1 MRTQMPNGIKS
12 IIRKLVWSCPYP
24 IAESLYHLSFSLNSA
39 GKTPVLVYQ
48 MGKVG
53 SSSVCASL
61 MKARPET
68 PLHHIHVLTDKGI
81 AWEEAFHFG
90 QKRGWFRKSGLPNS
104 ISIMRSKYLAK
115 QWARDK
121 CRKPWQVI
129 TLTRD
134 PIARNVSSLFE
145 TIERWIPDFEERCA
159 NNDLDLAQL
168 SEFYL
173 AEFHQ
178 KLDFYEMPFQWF
190 HVELEQFFGIDILES
205 EFPRTT
211 GYKIYSGDGV
221 ELLLIK
227 LEYLDRCFTEAIKK
241 FLGIDIPLV
250 NARMAA
256 DKSYYPVYKVFLQ
269 SLRLPDDYIKKMY
282 ACEYVRHL
290 YSDSEIADF
299 TKKWKRETT
308 EQQKTNGYEPPAQRA
323 V

>member
-1 MRTQMPNGIKS
+1 MRAQVLLGIKS
-12 IIRKLVWSCPYP
+12 VIRKLVWCCPYP
-24 IAESLYHLSFSLNSA
+24 IAESLYHFSFSLNSA

-53 SSSVCASL
+53 STSVCTSL
-61 MKARPET
+61 LKARPEM
-68 PLHHIHVLTDKGI
+68 PFHHIHVLTDKGI
-81 AWEEAFHFG
+81 AWEEATRFG
-90 QKRGWFRKSGLPNS
+90 QKRGWFRKSSLPINQPS
-104 ISIMRSKYLAK
+104 MHSKYLAK

-121 CRKPWQVI
+121 CRKPWKVI

-145 TIERWIPDFEERCA
+145 TIERWIPDFAERCA

-178 KLDFYEMPFQWF
+178 KLDYYEMPFQWF

-211 GYKIYSGDGV
+211 GYKIYSGNGV

-290 YSDSEIADF
+290 YSDS
-299 TKKWKRETT
+299 
-308 EQQKTNGYEPPAQRA
+308 
-323 V
+323 

>member
-12 IIRKLVWSCPYP
+12 IIRKLVRSCPYP

-61 MKARPET
+61 TKARPET
-68 PLHHIHVLTDKGI
+68 PLHHIHVLTNQGI
-81 AWEEAFHFG
+81 AWEEVPHFG

-104 ISIMRSKYLAK
+104 SSIIHSKYLAK
-115 QWARDK
+115 QWAQDK
-121 CRKPWQVI
+121 CRKPWKVI

-134 PIARNVSSLFE
+134 PIARNVSSLFA
-145 TIERWIPDFEERCA
+145 TIERWIPDFEERRA

-168 SEFYL
+168 SAFYL
-173 AEFHQ
+173 TEFHQ
-178 KLDFYEMPFQWF
+178 KLDLYKMPFQWF

-227 LEYLDRCFTEAIKK
+227 LEYLERCFTEAIKK

-256 DKSYYPVYKVFLQ
+256 DNSYYPVYKEFRQ
-269 SLRLPDDYIKKMY
+269 FLRLPDDYIKKMY

-290 YSDSEIADF
+290 YSDAEIADF

-308 EQQKTNGYEPPAQRA
+308 EQQKT
-323 V
+323 

>member
-1 MRTQMPNGIKS
+1 M
-12 IIRKLVWSCPYP
+12 IRKLVWSCPYP
-24 IAESLYHLSFSLNSA
+24 IAESLYHLWFSLSSA

-53 SSSVCASL
+53 STSVCASI
-61 MKARPET
+61 KKTRPDT

-81 AWEEAFHFG
+81 AWEEIHHFG
-90 QKRGWFRKSGLPNS
+90 KKRGWFRHSRSPNG
-104 ISIMRSKYLAK
+104 ISTMLCNYLAK
-115 QWARDK
+115 QWGRDK
-121 CRKPWQVI
+121 CRKPWKVI

-134 PIARNVSSLFE
+134 PIARNVSSLFA
-145 TIERWIPDFEERCA
+145 TIKRWIPDFEERCA
-159 NNDLDLAQL
+159 NNDLDLARL

-173 AEFHQ
+173 AEFHE

-241 FLGIDIPLV
+241 FLGIDIPLI
-250 NARMAA
+250 NARMAT
-256 DKSYYPVYKVFLQ
+256 DKSYYPVYKKFLQ

-299 TKKWKRETT
+299 TKKWKRETA
-308 EQQKTNGYEPPAQRA
+308 EQQALQKCREQA
-323 V
+323 

>member
-12 IIRKLVWSCPYP
+12 MLRKLVWSCPYP
-24 IAESLYHLSFSLNSA
+24 IAESLHHLSFSLKSA

-53 SSSVCASL
+53 STSVCASL
-61 MKARPET
+61 KKARPET

-81 AWEEAFHFG
+81 AWEEVHHFG
-90 QKRGWFRKSGLPNS
+90 QKRGWFRHSRSPNG
-104 ISIMRSKYLAK
+104 ISTMQCKYLAK

-121 CRKPWQVI
+121 CRKPWKVI

-134 PIARNVSSLFE
+134 PIARNVSSLFA

-159 NNDLDLAQL
+159 NNDLDLTKL

-178 KLDFYEMPFQWF
+178 KLNHYEMPFQWF

-241 FLGIDIPLV
+241 FLGSDIPLV
-250 NARMAA
+250 NARLAV
-256 DKSYYPVYKVFLQ
+256 DSSYSPVYKVFLQ

-308 EQQKTNGYEPPAQRA
+308 EQQKPNGYEPPAQRA

>member
-1 MRTQMPNGIKS
+1 MRTQMPNGIKLM
-12 IIRKLVWSCPYP
+12 IRKLVWSCPYP

-53 SSSVCASL
+53 STSVCASL
-61 MKARPET
+61 RKARPET

-81 AWEEAFHFG
+81 AWEEVPHFG
-90 QKRGWFRKSGLPNS
+90 LKRGWLRKSGLPNS

-121 CRKPWQVI
+121 CRKPWKVI

-134 PIARNVSSLFE
+134 PIARNVSGLFA

-159 NNDLDLAQL
+159 NNLLDLAQL

-205 EFPRTT
+205 EFPRTA

-227 LEYLDRCFTEAIKK
+227 LEYLDRCFTQAIKK
-241 FLGIDIPLV
+241 FLGVDIPLV
-250 NARMAA
+250 NARMAT
-256 DKSYYPVYKVFLQ
+256 DHSYYPVYKAFRQ

-299 TKKWKRETT
+299 TKKWKRKTT
-308 EQQKTNGYEPPAQRA
+308 EQQET
-323 V
+323 

>member
-1 MRTQMPNGIKS
+1 MRTQIPNGIKLM
-12 IIRKLVWSCPYP
+12 IRKLVWSCPYP
-24 IAESLYHLSFSLNSA
+24 IAESLYHLWFSLSSA

-53 SSSVCASL
+53 SSSVCASI
-61 MKARPET
+61 KKTRPDT
-68 PLHHIHVLTDKGI
+68 PLHHIHHLTDKGI
-81 AWEEAFHFG
+81 AWGEETTFG
-90 QKRGWFRKSGLPNS
+90 QERGWFRKSGLPKS
-104 ISIMRSKYLAK
+104 GAIMHSKYLAK

-121 CRKPWQVI
+121 GRKPWKVI

-145 TIERWIPDFEERCA
+145 TIERWVPDFEERCA
-159 NNDLDLAQL
+159 NNDLDLARL

-173 AEFHQ
+173 TEFHQ

-205 EFPRTT
+205 EFPKTT

-227 LEYLDRCFTEAIKK
+227 LEYLDRCFTEAARK

-250 NARMAA
+250 NDRMAA
-256 DKSYYPVYKVFLQ
+256 DKAYYSVYKAFIQTLQ
-269 SLRLPDDYIKKMY
+269 VCDDYIRKMY
-282 ACEYVRHL
+282 ACQYVRHL
-290 YSDSEIADF
+290 YNDSEIADF
-299 TKKWKRETT
+299 TKKWKRETA
-308 EQQKTNGYEPPAQRA
+308 EQQKT
-323 V
+323 